1 MPKIFIFFLIFITGE
16 ILATFLF
23 KTIQLKLEGNIN
35 FKIDRPV
42 LKGILERLFLFL
54 ALIYNFP
61 QALIA
66 FAAIKLGT
74 RFLEDENKISNDY
87 FFIGNMT
94 SLLLVVLYI
103 VLWNHFIA

>member
-1 MPKIFIFFLIFITGE
+1 M
-16 ILATFLF
+16 
-23 KTIQLKLEGNIN
+23 IQLKLENN
-35 FKIDRPV
+35 VNYRIDRSV
-42 LKGILERLFLFL
+42 LKGILERFFLFL

-74 RFLEDENKISNDY
+74 RFVQEENKISNDY

-103 VLWNHFIA
+103 VLWNHFII